1 MEKRNY
7 IIENFDV
14 NSYFPF
20 DKDYKVSNNLKF
32 NRGVVGISKDGSIQ
46 EYILDF
52 VPNIRHNVAT
62 FSVVNDLGEQIEF
75 SNNPYYL
82 GLVASENGIL
92 LIQYYGGIGLVYFPK
107 TLTEKQFLLLKK
119 QVESDN
125 CSYEMVYNN
134 KIIYDSEKER
144 GNFIDNSFIINFA
157 SSIVENQFNINN
169 LKR

>member
-52 VPNIRHNVAT
+52 VPNIT
-62 FSVVNDLGEQIEF
+62 I
-75 SNNPYYL
+75 
-82 GLVASENGIL
+82 IL
-92 LIQYYGGIGLVYFPK
+92 LLCIGKADL
-107 TLTEKQFLLLKK
+107 
-119 QVESDN
+119 
-125 CSYEMVYNN
+125 M
-134 KIIYDSEKER
+134 
-144 GNFIDNSFIINFA
+144 
-157 SSIVENQFNINN
+157 
-169 LKR
+169 